1 MPEKNPTVQ
10 QELLKA
16 FELLQKARR
25 ECGLSLR
32 QEIEAFLKGRTTP

>member
-10 QELLKA
+10 QELVKA

-25 ECGLSLR
+25 EVSLSLR
-32 QEIEAFLKGRTTP
+32 QEIEALLKGRDRP